1 MVMAAMDIDFQKI
14 YCVDSEG
21 TILAKAEPGID
32 VATAAVT
39 AANLDLLLIEVASPV
54 FYQKGADPGV
64 VHNVLKWALWN
75 IYAASYIND
84 YDWCEVLVAPSHVW
98 TKGHALK
105 LRHEIAGCKQKQK
118 DLRECEAMMFYYRAN
133 PESWV
138 PLHQYMKD
146 LR

>member
-1 MVMAAMDIDFQKI
+1 MVIAAMDIDFQKI
-14 YCVDSEG
+14 YCVNEHG
-21 TILAKAEPGID
+21 TILAKAEPDPI
-32 VATAAVT
+32 V
-39 AANLDLLLIEVASPV
+39 AANAVEGVDLLLIEVASPV

-75 IYAASYIND
+75 IGTASRLDFMASCN
-84 YDWCEVLVAPSHVW
+84 VLVAPSHVW

-118 DLRECEAMMFYYRAN
+118 DLRECEAMMFYHKAN
-133 PESWV
+133 PENWV